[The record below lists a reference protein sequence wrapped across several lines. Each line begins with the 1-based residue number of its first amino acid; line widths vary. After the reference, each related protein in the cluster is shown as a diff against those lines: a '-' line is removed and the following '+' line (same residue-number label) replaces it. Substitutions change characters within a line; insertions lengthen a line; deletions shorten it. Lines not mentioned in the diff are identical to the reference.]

1 MLFIAEVM
9 RHERPYRI
17 SEVIELCVK
26 YKEIVSN
33 ELCDRQVYLAGRYV
47 KRSQKLEMKWGLTQ
61 AYVHLERDFLA
72 EACKFLSM
80 YLKV

>member
-1 MLFIAEVM
+1 MCSNCYYSALHWLPNLVCVIMLFIAEVM

-33 ELCDRQVYLAGRYV
+33 ELCDRQVYLVGRYE
-47 KRSQKLEMKWGLTQ
+47 KRSQKLEMK
-61 AYVHLERDFLA
+61 
-72 EACKFLSM
+72 
-80 YLKV
+80 